1 MAIGKINSF
10 YFDFAGTGGFKEST
24 RGRLS
29 LFSELRSNNHVLFF
43 CLPAFGS
50 AFN

>member
-29 LFSELRSNNHVLFF
+29 LFSELRSNNHVFRFLFA
-43 CLPAFGS
+43 CL
-50 AFN
+50 